1 MEQTGLIVGILG
13 GILGAVGVVASIIL
27 GTIAYR
33 RAHRQDIA
41 SGASVE
47 ATLQVDI
54 TFIKEGINDIKAEQ
68 HDMVSNLSQLTERVT
83 RVEESVKS
91 AHKRLDQHLSIRPEA
106 DCKSACSDK

>member
-33 RAHRQDIA
+33 RAHKQDIA
-41 SGASVE
+41 SDASVE
-47 ATLQVDI
+47 ATLKVDI
-54 TFIKEGINDIKAEQ
+54 NYIKEGIDDIKTEQ
-68 HDMVSNLSQLTERVT
+68 HDMVNNLSRLTERVT

-91 AHKRLDQHLSIRPEA
+91 AHKRLDQHLGIRSEE
-106 DCKSACSDK
+106 DCKTHCSDK